1 MYHHSIETQGAKK
14 RDSESQKEHACV
26 NQGSNAEIIM
36 VDLTCRTPPY
46 DRALCEALES
56 EGVFVE
62 MWAAGCYSNALYD
75 SSVDV
80 VPGALDLAAHLPFGN
95 EKITKIL
102 KAAEYLV
109 NLATLLWRVVRDDID
124 LVHFQWLPL
133 LDLTPVELKVVEF
146 IQQQGTPVAY
156 TVHNVLP
163 HDSDGEESE
172 RRRFEQ
178 VYRSVDTLV
187 CHTKTSRRRLVEEFG
202 IAPSKIWHIPHG
214 PLGYVQD
221 SSEENARVADVLDV
235 DPQSPLA
242 VMFGVIRPYKGYDF
256 LLRAWPKVVQSVEAA
271 QLAIVGQADDLAQ
284 ETIEFLVDDLGV
296 DATVS
301 RVYRYVSEK
310 ELHSVIQAADV
321 LVYPYR
327 DITQSGALFTGMSAG
342 KAIVATDVG
351 GFPETLRDEET
362 GCIVEF
368 GNQHQLATVLANL
381 LTDPNRREKLGEAV
395 RRDLETRFS
404 WEEIARQTAEC
415 YQSTMKSNPHGIA
428 LS

>member
-1 MYHHSIETQGAKK
+1 
-14 RDSESQKEHACV
+14 
-26 NQGSNAEIIM
+26 
-36 VDLTCRTPPY
+36 
-46 DRALCEALES
+46 
-56 EGVFVE
+56 
-62 MWAAGCYSNALYD
+62 
-75 SSVDV
+75 
-80 VPGALDLAAHLPFGN
+80 
-95 EKITKIL
+95 
-102 KAAEYLV
+102 
-109 NLATLLWRVVRDDID
+109 
-124 LVHFQWLPL
+124 
-133 LDLTPVELKVVEF
+133 
-146 IQQQGTPVAY
+146 
-156 TVHNVLP
+156 
-163 HDSDGEESE
+163 
-172 RRRFEQ
+172 
-178 VYRSVDTLV
+178 
-187 CHTKTSRRRLVEEFG
+187 
-202 IAPSKIWHIPHG
+202 
-214 PLGYVQD
+214 
-221 SSEENARVADVLDV
+221 
-235 DPQSPLA
+235 
-242 VMFGVIRPYKGYDF
+242 
-256 LLRAWPKVVQSVEAA
+256 VVQSVEAA